1 MTPLK
6 IKIGTAA
13 AALAVG
19 GGFALA
25 LPSAP
30 AVAYASPPVFI
41 DAVPQ
46 SPAHLVA
53 KGASVSVP
61 VLVTCNTQGTEVQ
74 VQLTEKVGNKTATGY
89 NYTQVACTGGHQTIL
104 ITVPASSNTAFAK
117 GTAYAV
123 AQIFGCAGYYCAS
136 DSSSANIQITK

>member
-6 IKIGTAA
+6 IKIGAA
-13 AALAVG
+13 AAAIAAG

-25 LPSAP
+25 VPSSP
-30 AVAYASPPVFI
+30 AVAYASPPIFI

-53 KGASVSVP
+53 RGAAVSVP
-61 VLVTCNTQGTEVQ
+61 VLVTCNTQNTSIQ
-74 VQLTEKVGNKTATGY
+74 VQLTEKVGNKTATGF
-89 NYTQVACTGGHQTIL
+89 NYVPVSCTGGHQTIL
-104 ITVPASSNTAFAK
+104 VTVSAGSGQAFAK

-123 AQIFGCAGYYCAS
+123 AEIFGCASYYCAD